1 MDAVIEN
8 LDPGEVAMAKTLLAK
23 GRITQAQ
30 IKEFLVMRDKLD
42 KEGRLYLGDILVER
56 GFITNEVLEEF
67 FTENN
72 HLYRAFLANLVDG
85 GFMSAAQRQRVLDD
99 PDSAKI
105 IVYVIEKLGI
115 MTKDNFIKLF
125 ANKVN
130 SLRLGDWLL
139 AKRKIDPEVLK
150 RALQEQKMYRFE
162 DYLVY
167 HGILPKETVDM
178 LKEKLGLA

>member
-1 MDAVIEN
+1 MEAIIEN
-8 LDPGEVAMAKTLLAK
+8 LDPSEVAIAKTLLAK
-23 GRITQAQ
+23 GRITQEQ

-42 KEGRLYLGDILVER
+42 KEGKLYLGDILVER
-56 GFITNEVLEEF
+56 GHITKEVLEEF

-72 HLYRAFLANLVDG
+72 HLYRAFLSNLVDG
-85 GFMSAAQRQRVLDD
+85 GFMGVDQRKRVLDD

-105 IVYVIEKLGI
+105 IVSVIEKLGI

-125 ANKVN
+125 ASKVN
-130 SLRLGDWLL
+130 ALRLGDWLL
-139 AKRKIDPEVLK
+139 AKRKIAPDVLK

>member
-1 MDAVIEN
+1 MDNVIES

-30 IKEFLVMRDKLD
+30 VKEFLAMRGKLE
-42 KEGRLYLGDILVER
+42 KEGKLYLGDILVER

-72 HLYRAFLANLVDG
+72 HLYMAFLANLVDD
-85 GFMSAAQRQRVLDD
+85 GFMNAAQRQRVLDD
-99 PDSAKI
+99 PDAPKT
-105 IVYVIEKLGI
+105 IVSVIEKLGI

-125 ANKVN
+125 ASKVN

-139 AKRKIDPEVLK
+139 AKRKIDPVELK
-150 RALQEQKMYRFE
+150 RALEEQKMYRFE
-162 DYLVY
+162 DYIVY
-167 HGILPKETVDM
+167 HGILPRETVDM